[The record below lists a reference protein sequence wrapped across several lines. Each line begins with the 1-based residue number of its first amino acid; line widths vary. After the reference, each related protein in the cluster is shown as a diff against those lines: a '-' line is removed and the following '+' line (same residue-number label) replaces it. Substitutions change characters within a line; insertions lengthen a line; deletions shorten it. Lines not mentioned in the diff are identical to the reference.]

1 MNSMKLSKA
10 INEIKAMMGSSSS
23 SKTVEVSRSITGDQ
37 NELMQSMNNRLKL
50 SPKIEPK
57 FQASSAL
64 KGKLNNSNRASLTHN
79 EGSVDKT
86 SPTKHFDISSAHH

>member
-1 MNSMKLSKA
+1 
-10 INEIKAMMGSSSS
+10 MMGSSGS
-23 SKTVEVSRSITGDQ
+23 SKTVEVSRSNTGDQ

-64 KGKLNNSNRASLTHN
+64 KGKLNNSNRASLTHAHN

-86 SPTKHFDISSAHH
+86 SPTKHFDISSTHH